1 MAVGMAT
8 SLPRVNSRP
17 QAHRSLTRVAL
28 LNRWQN
34 APRPVRAAATAVVV
48 VLTYGTVVHLV
59 QLLSSGLDQYPELP
73 GWLRIYFVALTIL
86 DPLAAVL
93 LAWRTRA
100 GVVLA
105 VMVLVSDAVSNGW
118 ANYVLDPA
126 GGVTL
131 GRVGQAVIT
140 MLAIGACA
148 FGPHLW
154 RAAAPSGHH
163 R

>member
-1 MAVGMAT
+1 MAV
-8 SLPRVNSRP
+8 
-17 QAHRSLTRVAL
+17 

-34 APRPVRAAATAVVV
+34 APRPVRVVATAGVV
-48 VLTYGTVVHLV
+48 VLTYGTVVHLA
-59 QLLSSGLDQYPELP
+59 QLVRSGLDPYPDLP
-73 GWLRIYFVALTIL
+73 GHLRTYFVALTIL

-93 LAWRTRA
+93 LARRTRR

-105 VMVLVSDAVSNGW
+105 VVVLVSDAIANGW

-126 GGVTL
+126 VGVTV

-140 MLAIGACA
+140 MLAVAACA
-148 FGPHLW
+148 FGPQLW
-154 RAAAPSGHH
+154 RAAAPPGSL